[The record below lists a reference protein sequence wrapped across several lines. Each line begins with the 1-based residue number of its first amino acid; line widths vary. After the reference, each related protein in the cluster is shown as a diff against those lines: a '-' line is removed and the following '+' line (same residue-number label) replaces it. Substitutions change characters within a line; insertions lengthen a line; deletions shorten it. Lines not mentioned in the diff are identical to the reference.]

1 MCGQL
6 LYLNSLPD
14 GGSQRHRQRSEA
26 SPMPTFL
33 LPRNLF
39 GQARIRIASLT
50 TRLSPATSDPY

>member
-14 GGSQRHRQRSEA
+14 GRSQRHRQRSEA

-39 GQARIRIASLT
+39 GQA
-50 TRLSPATSDPY
+50 